1 MTPQIRVPEAEL
13 IEVLDWAEER
23 AAVGITDTED
33 LTYEEGVYDAIRW
46 MLGEISCRPDEA

>member
-1 MTPQIRVPEAEL
+1 MTPQIRVPETEL

-23 AAVGITDTED
+23 AAIGITDTED